1 MERERRVMSKVFMS
15 GLEIEEGFGVE
26 GKLFGREVQDFCG
39 SFCDVREVCRMIEIF
54 KRIMRVGRK
63 HVGGIGFD

>member
-39 SFCDVREVCRMIEIF
+39 SFCDVGCADDGFAADVLRFVLGS
-54 KRIMRVGRK
+54 VG
-63 HVGGIGFD
+63 